1 MEHSE
6 RILKIIQE
14 RGITPYRIAK
24 DKGMPQSLFTE
35 WKRRPSSNIYSGN
48 LVLIADYLGC
58 SVDYLLGRTEDPELH
73 QKDAPGSPQ

>member
-6 RILKIIQE
+6 RILAIMEEHKV
-14 RGITPYRIAK
+14 TPYRIHK
-24 DKGMPQSLFTE
+24 DTGIPQSVFSE
-35 WKRRPSSNIYSGN
+35 WRRKPSSRIQSIN

-73 QKDAPGSPQ
+73 QKAADDLQ